1 MRMILRREK
10 MTNLE
15 KILVKIE
22 SLTTEEFSQLRKWIV
37 ERDWEKWDKE
47 ILQDAEQQKL
57 DSLINEA
64 KKEKDSDSLRS
75 L

>member
-1 MRMILRREK
+1 

-37 ERDWEKWDKE
+37 ERDWEKWDRE
-47 ILQDAEQQKL
+47 IRQDSEQQKL

>member
-1 MRMILRREK
+1 

-15 KILVKIE
+15 EILVKIE
-22 SLTTEEFSQLRKWIV
+22 SLPEEDFSKLRKWII
-37 ERDWEKWDKE
+37 ERDWEQWDKE
-47 ILQDAEQQKL
+47 ILQDVEKQKL
-57 DSLINEA
+57 DSLIDEA